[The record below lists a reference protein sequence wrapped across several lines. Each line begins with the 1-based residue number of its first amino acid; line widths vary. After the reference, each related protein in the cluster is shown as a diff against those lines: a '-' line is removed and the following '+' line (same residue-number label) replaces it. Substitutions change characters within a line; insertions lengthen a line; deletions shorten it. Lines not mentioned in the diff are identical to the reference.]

1 MDQSLQELIQIKIN
15 MNLKYPDSYVVF
27 DFETTG
33 LDPKTCKIVEVAALI
48 VKNGEVVDQYTAILN
63 HDIDIPEQASAVHG
77 ITREKAKAD
86 GIDPK
91 KAIETLLEIIDG
103 YGTDDL
109 CTVTHNGHKFDIP
122 FLVETINALKIETFP
137 SFEDRLI
144 NSCVDTAVLVKAKKL
159 DMKRKWNE
167 SFADFG
173 KRVMNTFAKGVYFNI
188 KQCCTDFGIDQSKV
202 TLHRAGGDVEMTNE
216 IYKKITA

>member
-1 MDQSLQELIQIKIN
+1 

-63 HDIDIPEQASAVHG
+63 HDVDIPEQASAVHG
-77 ITREKAKAD
+77 ITREKAKAE

-103 YGTDDL
+103 YGSDGM
-109 CTVTHNGHKFDIP
+109 CTITHNGHKFDIP
-122 FLVETINALKIETFP
+122 FLLETIKDLKIETFP
-137 SFEDRLI
+137 GFENRLI
-144 NSCVDTAVLVKAKKL
+144 DNCIDTAVLVKAKKL

-167 SFADFG
+167 SFTDFG

-188 KQCCTDFGIDQSKV
+188 KQCCIDFDIDQSKV

-216 IYKKITA
+216 IYKKICL

>member
-1 MDQSLQELIQIKIN
+1 

-77 ITREKAKAD
+77 ITREKAKAE
-86 GIDPK
+86 GVDPK
-91 KAIETLLEIIDG
+91 KAIETLLEIIMENDAS
-103 YGTDDL
+103 
-109 CTVTHNGHKFDIP
+109 VTHNGHKFDIP
-122 FLVETINALKIETFP
+122 FLMQSIFDSGRTIAELKEI
-137 SFEDRLI
+137 EDRLYGNGI
-144 NSCVDTAVLVKAKKL
+144 DTAVLVKAKKL

-188 KQCCTDFGIDQSKV
+188 KQCCIDFDIDQSKV